1 MNHAHKKQHGF
12 TIIELTL
19 AMTFI
24 SFLLL
29 GIALTVIQIGAIYN
43 KGTTSKEIN
52 QASRTINTELDRDI
66 STATSLNLT
75 TDYVQAPLTGTAAGG
90 RLCLGSYSYI
100 WNFAR
105 AIDAG
110 NANVAKYL
118 APPDSTKNSVVR
130 LIKVADP
137 AKVYCAKNPANPSA
151 LANPNI
157 RAVDSPIVQ
166 ELLSN
171 GDHEIGLHNFAF
183 ITPIP
188 ASSVDASTGQQI
200 FSLTYT
206 IGTAKISALNATQ
219 TACLGAGNANA
230 DPLYC
235 NVQQFSLVVRAGN
248 GVN

>member
-1 MNHAHKKQHGF
+1 MNHAHKNQRGF

-19 AMTFI
+19 AMIFI

-29 GIALTVIQIGAIYN
+29 GIALTIIQIGAVYN

-52 QASRTINTELDRDI
+52 QASRTINAELDRDV
-66 STATSLNLT
+66 STASSLNLT
-75 TDYVQAPLTGTAAGG
+75 TDYVQAPLTGAAAGG

-100 WNFAR
+100 WNFAV

-110 NANVAKYL
+110 NANVTKYVT
-118 APPDSTKNSVVR
+118 APDSTKNSVVR
-130 LIKVADP
+130 LVKVADP
-137 AKVYCAKNPANPSA
+137 SKVYCARNPTNPAA

-157 RAVDSPIVQ
+157 RAVDTPIVQ

-171 GDHEIGLHNFAF
+171 GDHEIGLHSFAF
-183 ITPIP
+183 LTPVP
-188 ASSVDASTGQQI
+188 ASSIDAGTGQQI

-219 TACLGAGNANA
+219 TACLAPNVANA

>member
-29 GIALTVIQIGAIYN
+29 GIALTIIQISAIYN

-52 QASRTINTELDRDI
+52 QASRTINVELDRDI
-66 STATSLNLT
+66 STASSLTLA
-75 TDYVQAPLTGTAAGG
+75 TDYVLTPSTGTAAGG

-100 WNFAR
+100 WNYAK
-105 AIDAG
+105 AIEA
-110 NANVAKYL
+110 NSANVTKYL
-118 APPDSTKNSVVR
+118 TPPDSTKTSVIR

-137 AKVYCAKNPANPSA
+137 SKVYCAKSATNPAA
-151 LANPNI
+151 LANPSI
-157 RAVDSPIVQ
+157 RAVDTPIVQ

-171 GDHEIGLHNFAF
+171 GDHELGLHNFAF
-183 ITPIP
+183 ITPVP
-188 ASSVDASTGQQI
+188 ASAANASTGQQI
-200 FSLTYT
+200 YSITYT
-206 IGTAKISALNATQ
+206 IGTAKISSLNPTQ
-219 TACLGAGNANA
+219 TACLASGVANA

>member
-1 MNHAHKKQHGF
+1 MNHAHNKQRGF

-29 GIALTVIQIGAIYN
+29 GIALTIIQIGAIYN

-52 QASRTINTELDRDI
+52 QASRTINAELERDI
-66 STATSLNLT
+66 SAASSLALA
-75 TDYVQAPLTGTAAGG
+75 TDYVITPSVGTPAGG

-100 WNFAR
+100 WNYAQ
-105 AIDAG
+105 ALDAG
-110 NANVAKYL
+110 NANVTKYL
-118 APPDSTKNSVVR
+118 TAPDSTKTSVIR

-137 AKVYCAKNPANPSA
+137 SRVYCAKNPTNPAA
-151 LANPNI
+151 LANPNL
-157 RAVDSPIVQ
+157 RSTDTPIVQ

-171 GDHEIGLHNFAF
+171 GDHELGLHNFGF
-183 ITPIP
+183 ITPVP
-188 ASSVDASTGQQI
+188 ASSIDASTGQQI

-206 IGTAKISALNATQ
+206 IGTAKVSALNTTQ
-219 TACLGAGNANA
+219 TACLPAGNANA